1 MDEEDRTNKVLKDL
15 DITSYD
21 NVDKIISQPEITPKN
36 KRKYLNKVLLHNAKH
51 RRSQL
56 PGYKTQLKL
65 AYKRDD
71 IGEAEKTQE
80 LKRVSNARDVLAEY
94 IKYYETEKEEMK
106 GSGIRKRSGNV
117 MFFNKPKTLQ
127 KKLELIIGEIIASN
141 TSTDMR
147 NVGVPILGTLF
158 TTSAKNKA
166 QHAKFFK
173 KYF

>member
-65 AYKRDD
+65 AYKRGD